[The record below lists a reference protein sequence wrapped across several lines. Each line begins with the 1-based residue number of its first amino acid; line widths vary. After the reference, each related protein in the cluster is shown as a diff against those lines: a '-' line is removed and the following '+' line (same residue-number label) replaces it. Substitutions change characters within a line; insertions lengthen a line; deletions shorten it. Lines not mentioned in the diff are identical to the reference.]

1 MQCSECNEKSII
13 GRNLDLG
20 GNWYYCAKHA
30 LEWLAFALWEPADLM
45 QLELDSDEDMIREGT
60 QKLFQLVEEKLTK
73 QL

>member
-1 MQCSECNEKSII
+1 MKCSECNEESVI

-30 LEWLAFALWEPADLM
+30 LEQLALYLWEPKDLM
-45 QLELDSDEDMIREGT
+45 QLELDSDEYIIKEGT
-60 QKLFQLVEEKLTK
+60 RKLFELVEEKLTK

>member
-1 MQCSECNEKSII
+1 MICSECNEKSII

-30 LEWLAFALWEPADLM
+30 LEYLAVALWSPVDLM

-60 QKLFQLVEEKLTK
+60 RKLFELVEKELTK

>member
-1 MQCSECNEKSII
+1 MKCSECNEESVI

-30 LEWLAFALWEPADLM
+30 LEQLALYLWEPKDLM
-45 QLELDSDEDMIREGT
+45 QLELDSDEYIIKEGT
-60 QKLFQLVEEKLTK
+60 RKLFELVEKELTK